1 MIKKVFF
8 LVLIL
13 FLSSC
18 GYNPIYLKKSDTDLS
33 LKNYQVTGNKII
45 NKSIVSYLNL
55 KNSSNTNAK
64 YSLELNST
72 KLVETVAKDKMG
84 NASVYKTTI
93 RVELLLTEGANVIK
107 KRIFTS
113 DFIYNNIANKFDL
126 FQYQK
131 NIDKNLIDNLSE
143 KILIFL
149 TT

>member
-1 MIKKVFF
+1 MIKKIFC
-8 LVLIL
+8 LVLV
-13 FLSSC
+13 LSLSNC
-18 GYNPIYLKKSDTDLS
+18 GYSPIYLKKIDTDLS
-33 LKNYQVTGNKII
+33 IKNYQITGNKSI

-55 KNSSNTNAK
+55 KNNSDANAK
-64 YSLELNST
+64 YSLELNSS

-107 KRIFTS
+107 KRTFTS
-113 DFIYNNIANKFDL
+113 NFIYNNIANKFDL

>member
-18 GYNPIYLKKSDTDLS
+18 GYNPIYLKKSDKDLS

-72 KLVETVAKDKMG
+72 KLVEIVAKDKVG
-84 NASVYKTTI
+84 NPTVYKTTI
-93 RVELLLTEGANVIK
+93 IVELLMTEGANVIK
-107 KRIFTS
+107 KRTFTS
-113 DFIYNNIANKFDL
+113 NFIYNNIPNKFDL
-126 FQYQK
+126 SQYQK
-131 NIDKNLIDNLSE
+131 NIDKNLINSLSE
-143 KILIFL
+143 KIFI
-149 TT
+149 